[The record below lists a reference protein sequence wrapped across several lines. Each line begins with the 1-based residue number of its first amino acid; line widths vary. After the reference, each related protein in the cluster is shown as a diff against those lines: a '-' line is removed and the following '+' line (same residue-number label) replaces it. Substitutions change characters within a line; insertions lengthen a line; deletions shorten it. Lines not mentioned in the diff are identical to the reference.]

1 VSNPGGAV
9 SGALNFTVTAIAPT
23 VSAVSP
29 QSVTATGPAFTIE
42 VSGTG
47 FLPGARV
54 LWNGVALETT
64 WLSASRL
71 SVLVAAGLTSEP
83 CAVAISVS
91 TSAGLSNPVAFAV
104 NPVAPFADSAGILN
118 SGSWTR
124 SIAPGSLISIFGT
137 NLSTGTAS
145 AAATPLPFELAG
157 SSIVVNGSPAPLLYV
172 SPTQI
177 NAQVP
182 YETRTGAASLTIK
195 SGKVTGEPV
204 AFNVV
209 ANGPGVMMIP
219 QTNHALGVNYPEG
232 SINSAQHPATPGEFL
247 ILYIIGQGQVD
258 NPVPTGA
265 AAPFSPL
272 SNALAPVRA
281 IIGGQ
286 DAQVLFAGL
295 LPGYV
300 GVLQVNL
307 LVPLVPSGEHVL
319 QVTIGEASAN
329 ATTVSIGGS

>member
-1 VSNPGGAV
+1 
-9 SGALNFTVTAIAPT
+9 
-23 VSAVSP
+23 
-29 QSVTATGPAFTIE
+29 
-42 VSGTG
+42 
-47 FLPGARV
+47 
-54 LWNGVALETT
+54 
-64 WLSASRL
+64 
-71 SVLVAAGLTSEP
+71 VLVAAGLTSEP